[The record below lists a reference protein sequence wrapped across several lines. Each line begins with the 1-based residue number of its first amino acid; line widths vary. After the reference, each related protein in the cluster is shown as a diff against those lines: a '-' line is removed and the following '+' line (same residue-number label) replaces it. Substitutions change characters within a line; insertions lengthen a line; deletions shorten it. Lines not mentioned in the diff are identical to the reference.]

1 MEQMEQLYRDQ
12 FAHYINTA
20 PAAESPVWTLEG
32 VGVDALALSYNP
44 QIDQYK
50 TIIERNAN
58 ATFNNYQLQTSV
70 SGKRTYKGDGVYEF
84 LNEARRNMQAIE
96 TQILEVEMANA
107 VGDSYTATKFNCL
120 IVIDEFLGENA
131 TISYTLYFKGD
142 PVHGTVEIVDKVPTF
157 NTIQ

>member
-1 MEQMEQLYRDQ
+1 MEQLYRDQ
-12 FAHYINTA
+12 FAHYINTGKDTSA
-20 PAAESPVWTLEG
+20 PTWTLEG
-32 VGVDALALSYNP
+32 VGVDALSLAYNP

-70 SGKRTYKGDGVYEF
+70 SGKRIYKGDAMYEF
-84 LNEARRNMQAIE
+84 LNEARRNMKAIE

-107 VGDSYTATKFNCL
+107 EDSNYVATKFNCL

-131 TISYTLYFKGD
+131 TISYTLYVKGD
-142 PVHGTVEIVDKVPTF
+142 PTHGTVTIADGTPTF
-157 NTIQ
+157 VEKL

>member
-1 MEQMEQLYRDQ
+1 MEQLYRDQ
-12 FAHYINTA
+12 FAHYINTGSDDS
-20 PAAESPVWTLEG
+20 SPVWTLEG
-32 VGVDALALSYNP
+32 IGVDALSLAYNP

-70 SGKRTYKGDGVYEF
+70 SGKRLYKGDAMYEF
-84 LNEARRNMQAIE
+84 LNEARRNMKAIE

-107 VGDSYTATKFNCL
+107 DESGSYTATKFNCL

-131 TISYTLYFKGD
+131 TIGYTLYIKGD
-142 PVHGTVEIVDKVPTF
+142 PTHGSVTIADKTPTF
-157 NTIQ
+157 VEKL